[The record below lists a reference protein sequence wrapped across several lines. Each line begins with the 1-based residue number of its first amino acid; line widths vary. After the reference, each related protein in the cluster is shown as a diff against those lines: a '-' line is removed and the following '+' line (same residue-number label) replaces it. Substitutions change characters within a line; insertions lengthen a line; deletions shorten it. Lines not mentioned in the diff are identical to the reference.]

1 MINGPFP
8 MVGATLPGP
17 NHRHVT
23 AAPFRW
29 SAGLLGT
36 NAAGASWDLRCQTW
50 GVLECVL
57 SCFVW
62 LILPK
67 DNFVEKIQLGHKLSD
82 LISRWFNHTLNM
94 SMGICIYVYWDVSIT
109 ITNQRCDS
117 LGCLKIGDSSNH
129 RFHAMIKTMGFW
141 RLNHPMLGDDMTHF
155 DPYSH
160 PGFHGL
166 PLWTHGFLRTSSI
179 WEGLTF
185 PGGTTFEVGSDYI
198 SHISHWQ
205 NDNILYVSWII
216 TMGMQLLLM
225 SISYSIS

>member
-1 MINGPFP
+1 MGRFPWWGPPFQ
-8 MVGATLPGP
+8 
-17 NHRHVT
+17 
-23 AAPFRW
+23 APIRW

-160 PGFHGL
+160 PGFQWASVVNPWVSEDFINLGRSDLSRRNYIWGGKWLYQPHQ
-166 PLWTHGFLRTSSI
+166 PLTKW
-179 WEGLTF
+179 
-185 PGGTTFEVGSDYI
+185 
-198 SHISHWQ
+198 
-205 NDNILYVSWII
+205 
-216 TMGMQLLLM
+216 
-225 SISYSIS
+225 

>member
-160 PGFHGL
+160 PGFQWASVVNPWVSEDFINLGRSDLSRRNYIWGGKWLYQPHQ
-166 PLWTHGFLRTSSI
+166 PLTKR
-179 WEGLTF
+179 
-185 PGGTTFEVGSDYI
+185 
-198 SHISHWQ
+198 SHIVCIMNHYYGHAVAADV
-205 NDNILYVSWII
+205 N
-216 TMGMQLLLM
+216 LL
-225 SISYSIS
+225 

>member
-160 PGFHGL
+160 PGFQWASVVNPWVSEDFINLGRSDLSRRNYIWGGKWLYQPHQ
-166 PLWTHGFLRTSSI
+166 PLTKR
-179 WEGLTF
+179 
-185 PGGTTFEVGSDYI
+185 
-198 SHISHWQ
+198 
-205 NDNILYVSWII
+205 
-216 TMGMQLLLM
+216 
-225 SISYSIS
+225 